1 MNYYLD
7 NSDTY
12 YLESEYWSEERD
24 FLKNNQCRLLN
35 RDEANEFNLSN
46 FFKKND
52 TDIKPILRRYFE
64 YFILPYELDDYID
77 SDLTTDE
84 VIIKL
89 ISENLKNN
97 IYIASTDK
105 DKCCFIECRL
115 PITEDIIYNL
125 YRSHINTPFIIF
137 DTDEKFFVLIDFD
150 LPIQIIGY
158 KDSVIDGNNFIS
170 NQMGQ
175 SGWSDLFSRYRS
187 YVNLKNI
194 FINYYEPL
202 IKKS

>member
-7 NSDTY
+7 SSDTY

-24 FLKNNQCRLLN
+24 FLKKNQCELLSRN
-35 RDEANEFNLSN
+35 EANNFNLSD

-52 TDIKPILRRYFE
+52 TDIKPILKQDFK
-64 YFILPYELDDYID
+64 YFILPYELDDCIGN
-77 SDLTTDE
+77 SLTADE
-84 VIIKL
+84 IIIKL

-105 DKCCFIECRL
+105 DKCCFIECKST
-115 PITEDIIYNL
+115 ITEDIIYSL
-125 YRSHINTPFIIF
+125 YGVHINTPFIIF
-137 DTDEKFFVLIDFD
+137 DGDKKFFLLIDFD

-158 KDSVIDGNNFIS
+158 KDDIIDSNNFIS
-170 NQMGQ
+170 NQIGQ
-175 SGWSDLFSRYRS
+175 SGWSDLFLRYRS

-194 FINYYEPL
+194 FTNYYEQL
-202 IKKS
+202 MKKC